1 MSRDETKQIL
11 MRIQSTFPNWKPQS
25 DLRFVVETWHEYLS
39 DYDYEQVKAA
49 LKAFVM
55 TDSSGFAPSV
65 GQLIEILDRLGNAG
79 ELSEMEAWLLV
90 SKALRRSLYYA
101 DEEYAKLPEAVQKA
115 VGSPEMLRSWAET
128 DVKSIENVVQ
138 SNFMRTY
145 RQELSRSR
153 ELRKIPANVR
163 ALLESCGSKLLLEEK
178 QSHPLPDAGEH
189 PGSGQSK
196 GLKRREI
203 AKTYTK

>member
-1 MSRDETKQIL
+1 MGGEVEKRVSRDETKQIL

-49 LKAFVM
+49 LKAYVM

-65 GQLIEILDRLGNAG
+65 GQLIEILDRLGNVG
-79 ELSEMEAWLLV
+79 DLSEIEAWSLV

-101 DEEYAKLPEAVQKA
+101 DEEYDKLPEVIKKA
-115 VGSPEMLRSWAET
+115 VGSSRELYDWATT
-128 DVKSIENVVQ
+128 DIKTVENVIA

-145 RQELSRSR
+145 KQELARAR

-163 ALLESCGSKLLLEEK
+163 ALLENCGHKPLLEGSK
-178 QSHPLPDAGEH
+178 
-189 PGSGQSK
+189 
-196 GLKRREI
+196 
-203 AKTYTK
+203 

>member
-1 MSRDETKQIL
+1 MGGEVEKRMSRDETKQIL

-39 DYDYEQVKAA
+39 GYDYEQVKAA

-65 GQLIEILDRLGNAG
+65 GQLIEILDRLGNAS
-79 ELSEMEAWLLV
+79 ELSEMEAWSLV
-90 SKALRRSLYYA
+90 SRALRRSLYYA
-101 DEEYAKLPEAVQKA
+101 DEEYAKLPDVVQKA

-128 DVKSIENVVQ
+128 DMKSIENVVQ

-145 RQELSRSR
+145 RQELTRVR

-163 ALLESCGSKLLLEEK
+163 ALLENCGSKPLLE
-178 QSHPLPDAGEH
+178 
-189 PGSGQSK
+189 GSK
-196 GLKRREI
+196 
-203 AKTYTK
+203 

>member
-39 DYDYEQVKAA
+39 DYDYEQVRAA

-65 GQLIEILDRLGNAG
+65 GQIVEILDRLGNVG
-79 ELSEMEAWLLV
+79 ELSEMEAWSLV
-90 SKALRRSLYYA
+90 SKALRRSLYYS
-101 DEEYAKLPEAVQKA
+101 DEEYDKLPEAIQKA

-128 DVKSIENVVQ
+128 DLKSVENVVQ

-145 RQELSRSR
+145 RQELTRAR
-153 ELRKIPANVR
+153 EMRKIPANVR
-163 ALLESCGSKLLLEEK
+163 VLLENCENSPFLQDQR
-178 QSHPLPDAGEH
+178 QSHLLPDA
-189 PGSGQSK
+189 
-196 GLKRREI
+196 RE
-203 AKTYTK
+203 

>member
-25 DLRFVVETWHEYLS
+25 DLRFVVETWNEYLS

-55 TDSSGFAPSV
+55 TDFSGFAPSV
-65 GQLIEILDRLGNAG
+65 GQLIEILDRLGNG
-79 ELSEMEAWLLV
+79 NELSEMAAWDAV

-101 DEEYAKLPEAVQKA
+101 DEEYAKLPEVVQKA
-115 VGSPEMLRSWAET
+115 VGSPEMLRNWAET
-128 DVKSIENVVQ
+128 DMKSIENVVQ

-145 RQELSRSR
+145 RQELTRAR

-163 ALLESCGSKLLLEEK
+163 ALLENCGHKPLLEGSK
-178 QSHPLPDAGEH
+178 
-189 PGSGQSK
+189 
-196 GLKRREI
+196 
-203 AKTYTK
+203 

>member
-1 MSRDETKQIL
+1 MGGKVEKCMSRDETKQIL

-39 DYDYEQVKAA
+39 DYDYEQVRAA

-65 GQLIEILDRLGNAG
+65 GQIVEILDRLGNVG
-79 ELSEMEAWLLV
+79 ELSEMEAWSLV
-90 SKALRRSLYYA
+90 SKALRRSLYYS
-101 DEEYAKLPEAVQKA
+101 DEEYDKLPEAIQKA

-128 DVKSIENVVQ
+128 DLKSVENVVQ

-145 RQELSRSR
+145 RQELTRAR
-153 ELRKIPANVR
+153 EMRKIPANVR
-163 ALLESCGSKLLLEEK
+163 VLLENCENSPFLQDQR
-178 QSHPLPDAGEH
+178 QSHLLPDA
-189 PGSGQSK
+189 
-196 GLKRREI
+196 RE
-203 AKTYTK
+203 

>member
-1 MSRDETKQIL
+1 MGGKVEKCMSRDETKQIL

-25 DLRFVVETWHEYLS
+25 DLRFVVETWHEYLF
-39 DYDYEQVKAA
+39 DYDYEQVRAA

-65 GQLIEILDRLGNAG
+65 GQIVEILDRLGNVG
-79 ELSEMEAWLLV
+79 ELSEMKAWSLV
-90 SKALRRSLYYA
+90 SKALRRSLYYS
-101 DEEYAKLPEAVQKA
+101 DEEYDKLPEAIQKA

-128 DVKSIENVVQ
+128 DLKSVENVVQ

-145 RQELSRSR
+145 RQELTRSR

-163 ALLESCGSKLLLEEK
+163 ALLENCGHKPLLEGSK
-178 QSHPLPDAGEH
+178 
-189 PGSGQSK
+189 
-196 GLKRREI
+196 
-203 AKTYTK
+203 

>member
-39 DYDYEQVKAA
+39 DFDYEQVKAA

-65 GQLIEILDRLGNAG
+65 GQIIEILDRLGNVG
-79 ELSEMEAWLLV
+79 ELSEMEAWSLV
-90 SKALRRSLYYA
+90 SRALRRSLYYA
-101 DEEYAKLPEAVQKA
+101 DEEYAKLPEVVKKA

-128 DVKSIENVVQ
+128 DMKSIENVIQ

-145 RQELSRSR
+145 RQELARVR

-163 ALLESCGSKLLLEEK
+163 VLLENCGSKPVLES
-178 QSHPLPDAGEH
+178 QG
-189 PGSGQSK
+189 
-196 GLKRREI
+196 
-203 AKTYTK
+203 